1 MAHYQNGKQKRTKTR
16 EEKTKESESLVVK
29 Q

>member
-1 MAHYQNGKQKRTKTR
+1 MAHYENGKQKRTKTR
-16 EEKTKESESLVVK
+16 KEKTEESKSLVVK